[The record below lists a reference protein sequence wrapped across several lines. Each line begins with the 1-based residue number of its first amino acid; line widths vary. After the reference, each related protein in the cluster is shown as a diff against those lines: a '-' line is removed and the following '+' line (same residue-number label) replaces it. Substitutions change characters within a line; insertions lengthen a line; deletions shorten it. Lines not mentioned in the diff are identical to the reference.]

1 MKCYRINV
9 TMKNGF
15 KYSYTCIARMM
26 PGMKAA
32 SEGYWTESVEVTEI
46 TEEEHREANHCVFED
61 EPKTKRKTVDKKTDE
76 VLRKAIVKS
85 GKIVDKGKM
94 VPKTVPVPKAVPAP
108 KKNPVKFSSLENF
121 FDGDDPAPENK
132 KRKKRV

>member
-1 MKCYRINV
+1 MSKCYRINV

-46 TEEEHREANHCVFED
+46 TEEEHREANHCIFED
-61 EPKTKRKTVDKKTDE
+61 EPKTKRKPVSKKTDE

-85 GKIVDKGKM
+85 GKIVDKGKL
-94 VPKTVPVPKAVPAP
+94 VEKPVRKKIPKL
-108 KKNPVKFSSLENF
+108 SSLEDF
-121 FDGDDPAPENK
+121 FVEEDPAPENK